1 MKTTV
6 LWLLAFIVLS
16 TYVTGQVTEG
26 ESKLRKQTTDTI
38 KGWKTGAVIGAN
50 LSQTSLT
57 NWSAGGQNSLA
68 INGLFSV
75 FANYKKDKTAW
86 DNSLDVGY
94 GLLKQGAKTDFMKT
108 DDRFDLLSK
117 YGRQAGKSFYYA
129 ALLNF
134 KTQMTVGRDY
144 AKDSAKISNL
154 LAPAYLLTAIGM
166 DYKPN
171 SYFSAFLAPLTGK
184 LTIVNDKDLSAMGAF
199 GVAPG
204 EILKGEFGGYLRAA
218 FSKSDFKGELL
229 KNLSFTSKVDLFSN
243 YLKDPQN
250 IDVNWENIIV
260 FKVNKYITVN
270 LNTHLIYDADILFD
284 TDNSGVID
292 AADHSL
298 VQFKEIFGVGF
309 MYKFN

>member
-1 MKTTV
+1 MKTKV
-6 LWLLAFIVLS
+6 LMLFLLGLS
-16 TYVTGQVTEG
+16 CYVSGQVTEG

-94 GLLKQGAKTDFMKT
+94 GLLKQGANSDFMKT

-117 YGRQAGKSFYYA
+117 YGRQAGKSLYYA

-154 LAPAYLLTAIGM
+154 LAPAYFLTAIGI

-184 LTIVNDKDLSAMGAF
+184 LTIVNDEDLSAIGAF
-199 GVAPG
+199 GVKPG
-204 EILKGEFGGYLRAA
+204 EKTKGEFGGYLRAA
-218 FSKSDFKGELL
+218 FSKSDFKSEFF

-250 IDVNWENIIV
+250 IDVGWENIVV

-284 TDNSGVID
+284 TNNSGAID

>member
-1 MKTTV
+1 
-6 LWLLAFIVLS
+6 
-16 TYVTGQVTEG
+16 
-26 ESKLRKQTTDTI
+26 
-38 KGWKTGAVIGAN
+38 
-50 LSQTSLT
+50 
-57 NWSAGGQNSLA
+57 
-68 INGLFSV
+68 
-75 FANYKKDKTAW
+75 
-86 DNSLDVGY
+86 
-94 GLLKQGAKTDFMKT
+94 
-108 DDRFDLLSK
+108 
-117 YGRQAGKSFYYA
+117 
-129 ALLNF
+129 
-134 KTQMTVGRDY
+134 MTVGRDY

-166 DYKPN
+166 DYKPT

-218 FSKSDFKGELL
+218 FSKSDFKNELL

>member
-184 LTIVNDKDLSAMGAF
+184 LTIVNDKDLSAIGAF
-199 GVAPG
+199 GVVPG

-218 FSKSDFKGELL
+218 FSKSDFKNELL

-243 YLKDPQN
+243 YLNDPQN

>member
-1 MKTTV
+1 MKTKV
-6 LWLLAFIVLS
+6 LLLLFFGF
-16 TYVTGQVTEG
+16 TCYVNGQVTEG

-94 GLLKQGAKTDFMKT
+94 GLLKQGANSDFMKT

-117 YGRQAGKSFYYA
+117 YGRQAGKSLYYA

-154 LAPAYLLTAIGM
+154 LAPAYFLTAIGV

-184 LTIVNDKDLSAMGAF
+184 LTIVNDEDLSAIGAF
-199 GVAPG
+199 GVKPG
-204 EILKGEFGGYLRAA
+204 EKTKGEFGGYLRAA
-218 FSKSDFKGELL
+218 FSKSDFKSEFF
-229 KNLSFTSKVDLFSN
+229 KNLSFTSKVDMFSN

-250 IDVNWENIIV
+250 IDVGWENIVV

-284 TDNSGVID
+284 TNNSGAID

>member
-1 MKTTV
+1 M
-6 LWLLAFIVLS
+6 LLLFMIGCAYFA
-16 TYVTGQVTEG
+16 TAQVTDG
-26 ESKLRKQTTDTI
+26 ESKLRKQNTDTVS
-38 KGWKTGAVIGAN
+38 GWKKGTVIGAN

-68 INGLFSV
+68 INGSFST
-75 FANYKKDKTAW
+75 FANYKKNKTVW

-94 GLLKQGAKTDFMKT
+94 GILKQGAKTDFMKT

-117 YGRQAGKSFYYA
+117 YGREAGKSFYYA

-134 KTQMTVGRDY
+134 KTQMTVGKDY
-144 AKDSAKISNL
+144 ANDTAKISNF
-154 LAPAYLLTAIGM
+154 LAPAYFLAAIGM

-171 SYFSAFLAPLTGK
+171 SYFSAFVAPFTGK
-184 LTIVNDKDLSAMGAF
+184 FTIVNDKQLSDAGAF
-199 GVAPG
+199 GVDPG
-204 EILKGEFGGYLRAA
+204 KNLKNEFGGYIRAA
-218 FSKSDFKGELL
+218 FTKSDFKSELL
-229 KNLSFTSKVDLFSN
+229 KNMSLTSKIDLFSN

-250 IDVNWENIIV
+250 IDVSWENLIM

-270 LNTHLIYDADILFD
+270 LSTHLIYDADILFD
-284 TDNSGVID
+284 TNDDGITD
-292 AADHSL
+292 RAL

>member
-1 MKTTV
+1 MRTT
-6 LWLLAFIVLS
+6 LLMLLFCGF
-16 TYVTGQVTEG
+16 TYFVIGQVTEG
-26 ESKLRKQTTDTI
+26 ESRLRTQTPDTV
-38 KGWKTGAVIGAN
+38 KGWKTGAVVGAT

-57 NWSAGGQNSLA
+57 NWSAGGQNSLS
-68 INGLFSV
+68 INGLFSA

-94 GLLKQGAKTDFMKT
+94 GLLKQGAKSDFMKT

-154 LAPAYLLTAIGM
+154 LAPAYFLTAIGM
-166 DYKPN
+166 DYKPD

-184 LTIVNDKDLSAMGAF
+184 LTIVNDEDLSAIGAF
-199 GVAPG
+199 GVTPG
-204 EILKGEFGGYLRAA
+204 EKLKGEFGGYLRAA
-218 FSKSDFKGELL
+218 FSKSDFKSEMLR
-229 KNLSFTSKVDLFSN
+229 NLSFTSKLDLFSN

-250 IDVNWENIIV
+250 IDVGWENIIV

-284 TDNSGVID
+284 TDNSGTID
-292 AADHSL
+292 IADHSL
-298 VQFKEIFGVGF
+298 VQFKEIFGIGF

>member
-1 MKTTV
+1 MRTT
-6 LWLLAFIVLS
+6 LLMLLFVGF
-16 TYVTGQVTEG
+16 TCYVKGQVTEG
-26 ESKLRKQTTDTI
+26 ESKLRKQATDTVQ
-38 KGWKTGAVIGAN
+38 GWKTGAVVGAN

-57 NWSAGGQNSLA
+57 NWAAGGQNSLA
-68 INGLFSV
+68 INGLFSA

-94 GLLKQGAKTDFMKT
+94 GLLKQGARSDFMKT

-154 LAPAYLLTAIGM
+154 LAPAYILTAVGM

-184 LTIVNDKDLSAMGAF
+184 LTIVNDKDLSAIGAF
-199 GVAPG
+199 GVTPG
-204 EILKGEFGGYLRAA
+204 EIMKGEFGGYLRAA
-218 FSKSDFKGELL
+218 FSKSDFKSELL
-229 KNLSFTSKVDLFSN
+229 KNLSLTSKLDLFSN
-243 YLKDPQN
+243 YLNDPQN
-250 IDVNWENIIV
+250 IDVGWENIIV

-284 TDNSGVID
+284 TNNSGAID

>member
-1 MKTTV
+1 MRTTV
-6 LWLLAFIVLS
+6 LMLLFVGF
-16 TYVTGQVTEG
+16 TCYVAAQVTEG
-26 ESKLRKQTTDTI
+26 ESKLRKQATDTVQ
-38 KGWKTGAVIGAN
+38 GWKTGAVVGAT

-57 NWSAGGQNSLA
+57 NWAAGGQNSLA
-68 INGLFSV
+68 INGLFSA

-94 GLLKQGAKTDFMKT
+94 GLLKQGANSDFMKT

-154 LAPAYLLTAIGM
+154 LAPAYILTAIGM

-171 SYFSAFLAPLTGK
+171 NYFSAFLAPLTGK
-184 LTIVNDKDLSAMGAF
+184 LTIVNDKDLSAIGAF
-199 GVAPG
+199 GVTPG
-204 EILKGEFGGYLRAA
+204 EIMKGEFGGYMRAA
-218 FSKSDFKGELL
+218 FSKSDFKSELF
-229 KNLSFTSKVDLFSN
+229 KNLSLTSKLDLFSN

-250 IDVNWENIIV
+250 IDVGWENIIV

-284 TDNSGVID
+284 TNNSGSID
-292 AADHSL
+292 PADHSL